1 MLASI
6 PFIFIYLIRNKRLKN
21 KFNIFFPSIFITYF
35 FTILPFIKS
44 NSFQS
49 MVLKNSET
57 EKLFSVFISYG
68 YDLKL
73 FLLPTVYFL
82 SLYLVWRLER
92 INLDL
97 FLISIGLGFFSLL
110 LFLPPSP
117 GWFAWIMPFLVY
129 YQLRSKDHY
138 LLSTLPF
145 FHISYI

>member
-1 MLASI
+1 
-6 PFIFIYLIRNKRLKN
+6 
-21 KFNIFFPSIFITYF
+21 
-35 FTILPFIKS
+35 
-44 NSFQS
+44 

-145 FHISYI
+145 FFIYLTYNLLYSTGADITFFNILQTYLWKTLD

>member
-1 MLASI
+1 
-6 PFIFIYLIRNKRLKN
+6 
-21 KFNIFFPSIFITYF
+21 
-35 FTILPFIKS
+35 
-44 NSFQS
+44 

-73 FLLPTVYFL
+73 FLLPTIYFL

-97 FLISIGLGFFSLL
+97 FLISIGLGFFSVL

-117 GWFAWIMPFLVY
+117 GWLAWIMPFLVY

-138 LLSTLPF
+138 LISTPSIFFIYLTYNLLYSTGADISFFNIPSDLPLAKLLD
-145 FHISYI
+145 